1 MPKICIPVMGK
12 NLEEITEHTK
22 RAVSAQPD
30 LLEWRADSYEK
41 ILEPGKARE
50 ALRQIREIAGQLP
63 LLFTFRS
70 AAEGGE
76 KAITPETYTAL
87 CMEAAIS
94 GCADLIDIE
103 AKMEGLD
110 AADLIKN
117 IHLENRLVIASRHY
131 FHKTPEEDEMREIF
145 KTLEHSGADILK
157 LAVMPQT
164 LQDVINLLDITQE
177 MQTAASRPVIT
188 MSMGP
193 LGAITRISGET
204 FGSCIT
210 YASAGVTSAPGQLPA
225 EEVRT
230 IQKILHRST
239 TPSSKH

>member
-1 MPKICIPVMGK
+1 
-12 NLEEITEHTK
+12 
-22 RAVSAQPD
+22 
-30 LLEWRADSYEK
+30 
-41 ILEPGKARE
+41 
-50 ALRQIREIAGQLP
+50 
-63 LLFTFRS
+63 
-70 AAEGGE
+70 
-76 KAITPETYTAL
+76 
-87 CMEAAIS
+87 
-94 GCADLIDIE
+94 
-103 AKMEGLD
+103 MEGLD
-110 AADLIKN
+110 AVGLIKS
-117 IHLENRLVIASRHY
+117 IHQENRLVIASRHY

-210 YASAGVTSAPGQLPA
+210 YASAGTTSAPGQLPD